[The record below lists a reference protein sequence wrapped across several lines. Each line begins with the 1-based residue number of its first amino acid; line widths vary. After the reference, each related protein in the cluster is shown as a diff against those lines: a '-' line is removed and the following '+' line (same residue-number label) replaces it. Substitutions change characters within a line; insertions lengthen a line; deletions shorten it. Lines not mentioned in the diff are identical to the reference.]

1 MEFHH
6 SDKQILVNQPDILIV
21 VKKRKSPLLAD
32 TYQNTSNTSIEV
44 QNTKYS
50 KWRMKIVKS
59 LSPEESLL

>member
-50 KWRMKIVKS
+50 KWRMKIVKF